1 MSSATVRAATPDLR
15 HLLSQRARDLPTK
28 PRLDVGPGGP
38 RISFVYGFPD
48 PGSLP
53 AEEVAKATT
62 SVLERAGD
70 KALQYGTAAGVGEL
84 VDVLLAKLKRDQ
96 GIEAGR
102 ENVLITAG
110 GSQALAL
117 VLDAFVDWG
126 DTIITEEPTWMGAV
140 RAFANVG
147 AKPVPVPLDEDGTDV
162 VALESELKRLK
173 AEGVQPKLIY
183 LITNFQNPSGVS
195 TTEERRR
202 RIVELAQE
210 YGMLIFEDDAY
221 HDLRFSGDRIPPIY
235 TLDASGSTM
244 YMGTFSKIMGAGM
257 RLGWLIADPEIIMK
271 LSVLKI
277 DGGTNVF
284 GSYVAAEWA
293 PDHLA
298 SHIEELKTIY
308 QHRRDLMLSALERHM
323 PEGTEWSKPDGG
335 FFVWVTMPEAIDTAQ
350 LATQASER
358 GVDVLP
364 GHTCFVGDRGHN
376 TMRLSFSF
384 AGDDDIERGI
394 AILGEIAKGE
404 LLETGSP
411 ASRA

>member
-1 MSSATVRAATPDLR
+1 MSSASMATSTPDLGG
-15 HLLSQRARDLPTK
+15 LLSRRARDLPTK

-53 AEEVAKATT
+53 AAEVAEAT
-62 SVLERAGD
+62 SDVLERAGD
-70 KALQYGTAAGVGEL
+70 KALQYGSAAGVGEL
-84 VDVLLAKLKRDQ
+84 IDVLLAKLKRDQ
-96 GIEAGR
+96 GIEAGP

-126 DTIITEEPTWMGAV
+126 DTVITEEPTWMGAV

-147 AKPVPVPLDEDGTDV
+147 AKPVPVPLDDEGTDV
-162 VALESELKRLK
+162 AALERELKRLK
-173 AEGVQPKLIY
+173 GDGIRSKLIY
-183 LITNFQNPSGVS
+183 LITTFQNPSGVS
-195 TTEERRR
+195 TTEARRR

-210 YGMLIFEDDAY
+210 YGTLIFEDDAY
-221 HDLRFSGDRIPPIY
+221 HDLRFSGSRIPPIY
-235 TLDASGSTM
+235 TLDSSGSTM

-257 RLGWLIADPEIIMK
+257 RLGWLIAAPEIIRR

-298 SHIEELKTIY
+298 DHIEDLKRIY
-308 QHRRDLMLSALERHM
+308 KRRRDLMLESLDRHM
-323 PEGTEWSKPDGG
+323 PEGTSWTKPEGG
-335 FFVWVTMPEAIDTAQ
+335 FFIWVTMPEAIDTAR

-358 GVDVLP
+358 GVDILP
-364 GHTCFVGDRGHN
+364 GHSCFVGDRGYN

-384 AGDDDIERGI
+384 AEDDRIETGI

-404 LLETGSP
+404 LLETGG
-411 ASRA
+411 RA

>member
-1 MSSATVRAATPDLR
+1 MSSATMTSGTPNLEG
-15 HLLSQRARDLPTK
+15 LLSQRARDLPTK

-53 AEEVAKATT
+53 ASEVAESTRA
-62 SVLERAGD
+62 VMERAGE

-84 VDVLLAKLKRDQ
+84 IEVLLAKLKRDQ
-96 GIEAGR
+96 GIVAGP

-117 VLDAFVDWG
+117 VLDAFVNWG

-147 AKPVPVPLDEDGTDV
+147 ARPVPVPVDEEGTDV
-162 VALESELKRLK
+162 EALERELKRLRS
-173 AEGVQPKLIY
+173 EGVRVKMIY

-195 TTEERRR
+195 TTEARRR
-202 RIVELAQE
+202 RIVELAQA
-210 YGMLIFEDDAY
+210 YGTLIFEDDAY
-221 HDLRFSGDRIPPIY
+221 HDLRYAGEKIPPIY
-235 TLDASGSTM
+235 TLDDSGSTM

-257 RLGWLIADPEIIMK
+257 RLGWLVAAPEIITK

-293 PDHLA
+293 PEHLA
-298 SHIEELKTIY
+298 SHIEELKRIY
-308 QHRRDLMLSALERHM
+308 QRRRDLMLESLERHM
-323 PEGTEWSKPDGG
+323 PEGTTWTRPDGG
-335 FFVWVTMPEAIDTAQ
+335 FFIWVTMPETVDTGR
-350 LATQASER
+350 LAMQASER

-364 GHTCFVGDRGHN
+364 GHTCFVGDRDHN

-384 AGDDDIERGI
+384 AEDEQIERGVEI
-394 AILGEIAKGE
+394 IGEVARGE
-404 LLETGSP
+404 LLESGGR
-411 ASRA
+411 AS

>member
-1 MSSATVRAATPDLR
+1 MSSATITSSSPDLR
-15 HLLSQRARDLPTK
+15 GLLSQRARDLPAK

-53 AEEVAKATT
+53 ATEVAQATT
-62 SVLERAGD
+62 TVLERAGD
-70 KALQYGTAAGVGEL
+70 KALQYGTANGVGEL
-84 VDVLLAKLKRDQ
+84 IDVLLAKLKRDQ
-96 GIEAGR
+96 GITASR

-117 VLDAFVDWG
+117 VLDALIDWG

-147 AKPVPVPLDEDGTDV
+147 AQPVPVPLDDQGTDV
-162 VALESELKRLK
+162 VALERELKRLK
-173 AEGVQPKLIY
+173 SEGVQPKMIY

-195 TTEERRR
+195 TTEARRR
-202 RIVELAQE
+202 RIVELAQD
-210 YGMLIFEDDAY
+210 YGTLIFEDDAY
-221 HDLRFSGDRIPPIY
+221 HDLRFAGSRIPTIY
-235 TLDASGSTM
+235 SLDSSGSTM

-257 RLGWLIADPEIIMK
+257 RLGWLIAAPEIITK

-293 PDHLA
+293 PNHLSDH
-298 SHIEELKTIY
+298 IDELKGIY
-308 QHRRDLMLSALERHM
+308 QHRRDLMLQALDRHM
-323 PEGTEWSKPDGG
+323 PDGTVWTKPDGG
-335 FFVWVTMPEAIDTAQ
+335 FFIWVTMPEDIDTAR

-384 AGDDDIERGI
+384 AQDEEIDRGI
-394 AILGEIAKGE
+394 EILGEIAKGE
-404 LLETGSP
+404 LLESGS
-411 ASRA
+411 ST